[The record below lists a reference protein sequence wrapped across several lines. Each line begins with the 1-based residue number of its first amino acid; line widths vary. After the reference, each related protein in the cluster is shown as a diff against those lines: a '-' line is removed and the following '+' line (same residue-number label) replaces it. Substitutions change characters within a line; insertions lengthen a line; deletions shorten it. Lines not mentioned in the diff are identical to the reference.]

1 MRLTIISGRSGSG
14 KSTVLHVLEDKGY
27 YCVDNL
33 PASLL
38 PALAKRISTDANDLT
53 QVAVSVDARNVSTDL
68 AQVPQIVAELKEK
81 TIPTEILFLD
91 ANSQTLLKRFSES
104 RRKHPLSSESVGL
117 REAIEKES
125 ELLEPISILANLT
138 IDTSNMSLQAL
149 RQTVKARM
157 LEDQTNAMA
166 LLFQSFGFKN
176 GVPVDADIVYDVR
189 CLPNPYWDSSLRALT
204 GLDDGVKKFLS
215 DESEVSEMLEDIS
228 NYLEKWLP
236 KFEANNR
243 SYITVAVGCTGG
255 QHRSVYLCER
265 LAESFA
271 GKISNVQVRHRE
283 LGALDLP

>member
-236 KFEANNR
+236 NFEANNR

>member
-1 MRLTIISGRSGSG
+1 MKLTIISGRSGSG

-27 YCVDNL
+27 YCIDNL

-38 PALAKRISTDANDLT
+38 PALAKRISTDASDLT
-53 QVAVSVDARNVSTDL
+53 QVAASVDARNVSTDL
-68 AQVPQIVAELKEK
+68 EQVPQIVAELKEK

-117 REAIEKES
+117 REAIDKES
-125 ELLEPISILANLT
+125 ELLEPISVLANLT

-149 RQTVKARM
+149 RQTVKERM
-157 LEDQTNAMA
+157 LDDQTNAMA

-189 CLPNPYWDSSLRALT
+189 CLPNPFWDNSLRALT
-204 GLDDGVKKFLS
+204 GLDDAVKKFLG

-265 LAESFA
+265 LAESFV

-283 LGALDLP
+283 LGV

>member
-1 MRLTIISGRSGSG
+1 MKLTIISGRSGSG

-27 YCVDNL
+27 YCIDNL

-38 PALAKRISTDANDLT
+38 PALAKRISMGVSDLT

-68 AQVPQIVAELKEK
+68 EQVPQIVAELKEK

-117 REAIEKES
+117 REAIDKES
-125 ELLEPISILANLT
+125 ELLEPISVLANLT

-149 RQTVKARM
+149 RQTVKERM
-157 LEDQTNAMA
+157 LDDQANAMA

-189 CLPNPYWDSSLRALT
+189 CLPNPFWDNSLRALT
-204 GLDDGVKKFLS
+204 GLDDAVKKFLG
-215 DESEVSEMLEDIS
+215 DKSEVSEMLEDIS

-265 LAESFA
+265 LAESFV

-283 LGALDLP
+283 LGV

>member
-1 MRLTIISGRSGSG
+1 MKLTIISGRSGSG
-14 KSTVLHVLEDKGY
+14 KSTVLHVLEDKDY
-27 YCVDNL
+27 YCIDNL

-38 PALAKRISTDANDLT
+38 PALAKRISTDASDLT

-68 AQVPQIVAELKEK
+68 EQVPQIVAELKEK

-117 REAIEKES
+117 REAIDKES
-125 ELLEPISILANLT
+125 ELLEPISVLANLT
-138 IDTSNMSLQAL
+138 IDTSTMSLQAL
-149 RQTVKARM
+149 RQTVKERM
-157 LEDQTNAMA
+157 LDDQTNAMA
-166 LLFQSFGFKN
+166 LRFQSFGFKN

-189 CLPNPYWDSSLRALT
+189 CLPNPFWDNSLRALT
-204 GLDDGVKKFLS
+204 GLDDAVKKFLG

-265 LAESFA
+265 LAESFV

-283 LGALDLP
+283 LGV

>member
-68 AQVPQIVAELKEK
+68 SQVPQIVAELKEK

-215 DESEVSEMLEDIS
+215 DESEVSEMFEDIS

-243 SYITVAVGCTGG
+243 SYITVAIGCTGG

-283 LGALDLP
+283 LGA